1 MIFEVNG
8 DVTGLRKALAQ
19 GTNSITE
26 FGKESDEL
34 FGGLTGQLT
43 GLTSKLSGFSGG
55 LVGTAGALGLVAGGI
70 FTLVSASNDYVK
82 TYNEVSKTTGLSVTE
97 LQKLDKTFSGLGL
110 TIESYGDINR
120 DVLDHLGDS
129 ARDASGPLADLVANG
144 VKLGDIKKYSTQA
157 DGGIKALADTFY
169 QLQKAG
175 KSTAIITNQLETL
188 GSDGSKLI
196 SVFQKYTNVAD
207 LMNAV
212 QSQHAILTDETAQKY
227 AEFDKQV
234 TQIST
239 SFQLWKANALG
250 PTLDDI
256 QMLFDLMNK
265 DWSKTDFAEM
275 FKDFYYGGDNGIGKM
290 LRTLDGVD
298 PATIPGTKEYIAKH
312 KPTSTGS
319 DAPAAKVDA
328 GNWVDQGKLDAARKA
343 AETKAAAAAKAL
355 AAKKLQATKNL
366 EQTMSQIGLSEGDI
380 RVKTF
385 ERQQDEIIAKI
396 KDSAK
401 TLGLSEK
408 ETSNMLNQA
417 YDSRTKKYKDMI
429 DEMIGY
435 SDPNKDIKNLS
446 ENIAAVGTN
455 LSNSQAQKLLSDQ
468 NKRTGLVDSTSPFSN
483 QSDLDQKKSDLQ
495 DEMNT
500 ELAISANLNQQL
512 GTNHE
517 EYMKRKLA
525 ITQKYNAKILAVETE
540 NTQAQIGVMAQ
551 AAGDLGTML
560 AGAAGEGSKAAQ
572 AAFMVQKGLSIA
584 QIVMNIQ
591 TALSSALATP
601 FPASLAAY
609 AQVLSLGASII
620 TTAKGAASGQA
631 HSGIDEVP
639 TMSGQND
646 STWILQAGERVVQ
659 KSANKDL
666 TNYLQNQSGK
676 SSGDSAPVVNA
687 PLIIQGGNVDDDAKF
702 QSMLK
707 KHQNS
712 VTQAVRN
719 SQQRT
724 Q

>member
-19 GTNSITE
+19 GTTSITE

-43 GLTSKLSGFSGG
+43 GLTSKLTGFSGG

-110 TIESYGDINR
+110 TIENYGDINR
-120 DVLDHLGDS
+120 DVLDHMGDM
-129 ARDASGPLADLVANG
+129 ARDGSSALGDLVANG
-144 VKLGDIKKYSTQA
+144 VKLGDIKKYSTEA

-196 SVFQKYTNVAD
+196 SVFEKYTNVAD

-256 QMLFDLMNK
+256 QTLFDLMNK
-265 DWSKTDFAEM
+265 EWSKTDFAQM
-275 FKDFYYGGDNGIGKM
+275 FKDFYYGGDNGIAKM
-290 LRTLDGVD
+290 LRQLDGVD
-298 PATIPGTKEYIAKH
+298 PSTVPGTKEYIAKH
-312 KPTSTGS
+312 KPTGDSTVLG
-319 DAPAAKVDA
+319 KVDQ
-328 GNWVDQGKLDAARKA
+328 GSWVDQGKLDAARKA

-396 KDSAK
+396 KESAK
-401 TLGLSEK
+401 TLGLTETQ
-408 ETSNMLNQA
+408 TSNMLNQA

-446 ENIAAVGTN
+446 ENIAAVGSN
-455 LSNSQAQKLLSDQ
+455 LSNSQAQRLLSDQ
-468 NKRTGLVDSTSPFSN
+468 SKRTGLVDSTSPFGN
-483 QSDLDQKKSDLQ
+483 QSDLDQKKSDIQ
-495 DEMNT
+495 DEMST
-500 ELAISANLNQQL
+500 ELAINANLNQQL

-517 EYMKRKLA
+517 DYMKRKLA

-540 NTQAQIGVMAQ
+540 NTQAQIGVMAG

-639 TMSGQND
+639 QMSGQND

-666 TNYLQNQSGK
+666 TNYLQNQSGQ
-676 SSGDSAPVVNA
+676 SSGDNSPVINA
-687 PLIIQGGNVDDDAKF
+687 PLIIQGGNQDDDAKF

-707 KHQNS
+707 KHANS